1 MKPRLF
7 IGSSTEGKSVAD
19 AIHTEL
25 QGDAECTV
33 WTQGVFGL
41 SESNTESLM
50 KQVKTS
56 EFGVF
61 VFSADDTVKM
71 RGALFSTPRDN
82 VVYELGLFSGAL
94 GPERCFFVTPKDTG
108 IHLPTDLMGMTAGWY
123 ETGRQDKEMQP
134 AVGPF
139 CNNVRR
145 KINETTFGID
155 FIHPDNNTS
164 LSSGKHILTCKC
176 NVYPGSD
183 ILLFVQ
189 NQHRWYPKRDRF
201 RNWSYKSNL
210 YDIDCHLGG
219 LGLQTIHL
227 VKTNDLG
234 KMLIENYLGVCDQG
248 RLQWER
254 LKEMGIS
261 EADLKPLRIWYPPLR
276 IYGDLPPGLF
286 SLANVTVEVVP
297 SRT

>member
-1 MKPRLF
+1 MAPRPVKRSSTTFLESVEMSSNAISWTIGGMKPRLF

-189 NQHRWYPKRDRF
+189 NQHRWYPKRDR
-201 RNWSYKSNL
+201 
-210 YDIDCHLGG
+210 LGIG
-219 LGLQTIHL
+219 AISQIYT
-227 VKTNDLG
+227 T
-234 KMLIENYLGVCDQG
+234 LIAT
-248 RLQWER
+248 WEAWGF
-254 LKEMGIS
+254 KQYIS
-261 EADLKPLRIWYPPLR
+261 LRRMILER
-276 IYGDLPPGLF
+276 C
-286 SLANVTVEVVP
+286 
-297 SRT
+297 